1 MSEETL
7 NNTTTSLT
15 KAIEY
20 IGSGLLNSEAQTK
33 KSVIE
38 PVLRGLGWND
48 NDPHEVVL
56 EYSPPH
62 SASGRVD
69 YALLGPE
76 GKPLVFVEA
85 KKLEKADERGEEQL
99 FQYAYGQGVPLLILT
114 DGKTWNF
121 YLSMVGGVT
130 SERCFYRAVLTAN
143 NKTAEQARSFVEYLD
158 RARVL
163 SGEAEDAASKQ
174 LKNSRSKEK
183 SKQAIPKAWSKLLE
197 GPGLRSLLASAVESE
212 CGAQPA
218 QDDMDDFLR
227 QYLQTSPPPA
237 SRQPATS
244 FARSTA
250 AQPSAKSP
258 RAIGYV
264 FNGRSYRTGSSR
276 RTLAAVLKEFARR
289 DEQFMA
295 RFAVETDRTFS
306 TKSKRLVAQSR
317 DESVRGAE
325 LKAGIYYRLGKWL
338 VAWDLYQHCSNGRI
352 YRNRLPGC
360 RRKIRLRINAYPALI
375 PACADSVSRR
385 SPGIQSGGVAGIN

>member
-7 NNTTTSLT
+7 NNTTASLT

-212 CGAQPA
+212 CGAQPRRTTWMTFCDSIYKHPHRRN
-218 QDDMDDFLR
+218 QHHGNPL
-227 QYLQTSPPPA
+227 PA
-237 SRQPATS
+237 SQGQLPRNHLPKVLGLLAMFLTVDLIGL
-244 FARSTA
+244 
-250 AQPSAKSP
+250 AQVGAP
-258 RAIGYV
+258 
-264 FNGRSYRTGSSR
+264 
-276 RTLAAVLKEFARR
+276 LL
-289 DEQFMA
+289 
-295 RFAVETDRTFS
+295 
-306 TKSKRLVAQSR
+306 QS
-317 DESVRGAE
+317 
-325 LKAGIYYRLGKWL
+325 
-338 VAWDLYQHCSNGRI
+338 
-352 YRNRLPGC
+352 
-360 RRKIRLRINAYPALI
+360 
-375 PACADSVSRR
+375 
-385 SPGIQSGGVAGIN
+385 

>member
-1 MSEETL
+1 MSEETF
-7 NNTTTSLT
+7 NNTTASLT

-85 KKLEKADERGEEQL
+85 KKLEKANERGEEQL

-130 SERCFYRAVLTAN
+130 SERCFYRAALTEN

-158 RARVL
+158 RTRVL

-183 SKQAIPKAWSKLLE
+183 SKQAIPKAWSNLLE

-227 QYLQTSPPPA
+227 QYLRTSPPPQPA
-237 SRQPATS
+237 SRQPATG

-250 AQPSAKSP
+250 AQSPDKSP

-276 RTLAAVLKEFARR
+276 RTLAAVLKDFARR
-289 DEQFMA
+289 DGQFMD

-306 TKSKRLVAQSR
+306 TQSKRVVAQSR
-317 DESVRGAE
+317 DELYTAPS
-325 LKAGIYYRLGKWL
+325 LKPGYTLDLENGWWLGTYISIA
-338 VAWDLYQHCSNGRI
+338 VMEGFI
-352 YRNRLPGC
+352 ET
-360 RRKIRLRINAYPALI
+360 
-375 PACADSVSRR
+375 AC
-385 SPGIQSGGVAGIN
+385 QVAGVKYGSELTLIRR